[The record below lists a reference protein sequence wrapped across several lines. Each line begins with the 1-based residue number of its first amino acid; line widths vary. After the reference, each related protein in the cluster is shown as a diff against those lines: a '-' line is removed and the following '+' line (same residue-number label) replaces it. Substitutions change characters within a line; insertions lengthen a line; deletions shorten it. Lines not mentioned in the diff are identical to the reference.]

1 MPRAGDLEQ
10 LERIASQFPNR
21 EQFLTELTLDP
32 PRVTGD
38 LAGAPHLDEDYLIL
52 STIHSAKGQEWDRVA
67 ILHVIDYGGSAKAG
81 KQLAIDAIEVID
93 RFLLAAVAFIVALG
107 LCKLFVNSRVPV
119 PHWLEIATLDDL
131 KDKLL
136 RVIVVILAVVFLG
149 QIAAWDGGYEIAAL
163 AGGIAVVVGSL
174 SYFLFAAR
182 KEDES

>member
-1 MPRAGDLEQ
+1 VTPAPPPAPVVEDDDEPQIPGLLRALGAV
-10 LERIASQFPNR
+10 RWVMAIAVLGCLGLGIALLVHTVI
-21 EQFLTELTLDP
+21 E
-32 PRVTGD
+32 
-38 LAGAPHLDEDYLIL
+38 AG
-52 STIHSAKGQEWDRVA
+52 VA
-67 ILHVIDYGGSAKAG
+67 IHHVIDHGGNAKAG

-149 QIAAWDGGYEIAAL
+149 HIAAWDGGYEIGAL
-163 AGGIAVVVGSL
+163 AGGIAVVVASL

-182 KEDES
+182 KEEDH